1 MNPDFVDLL
10 RAFAAADVRYLVVGA
25 YAVSLH
31 SRPRGTGDLD
41 LWIEPTR
48 DNATRVLAALKE
60 FGAPTANLTAAD
72 LTASDSV
79 VQIGVAPRRI
89 DLLTTLTGVA
99 FAEAWPDRVEGSI
112 GGVAC
117 PVIGREALVRNK
129 RALGRPRD
137 LADLEMLGE

>member
-41 LWIEPTR
+41 LWVEPTP
-48 DNATRVLAALKE
+48 DNAVRVMAALKE
-60 FGAPTANLTAAD
+60 YGAPVANLAAED
-72 LTASDSV
+72 FTTTDSV

-89 DLLTTLTGVA
+89 DLLTTLTGVS
-99 FAEAWPDRVEGSI
+99 FAEAWPLRVEGSI
-112 GGVAC
+112 GDVAC

-137 LADLEMLGE
+137 LADLEMLGG